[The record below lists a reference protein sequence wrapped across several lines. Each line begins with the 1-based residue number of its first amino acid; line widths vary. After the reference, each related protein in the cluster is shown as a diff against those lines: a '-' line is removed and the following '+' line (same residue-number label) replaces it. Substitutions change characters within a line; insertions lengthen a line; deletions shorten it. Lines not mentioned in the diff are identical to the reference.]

1 MRLERQV
8 FVDPPY
14 PVFFQQGLLSQLEFG
29 ASSAV
34 LVYDS
39 ALLDLWVRPLLP
51 RFTDSIALPSG
62 EACKSLEVYGSVVSQ
77 LAQKAFPRD
86 GTLVALGGGAT
97 TDLVGYVAAS
107 YMRGVSFYSIPTTLL
122 AMVDAAVGGK
132 TAVNLP
138 EGKNLVG
145 AFWQPKA
152 VYMDPLVLGTL
163 PDSVFKSGFSEMF
176 KHSLIDA
183 NIAFHMFGQDQIGSD
198 AFLLALHD
206 SIGVKADIV
215 ATDVRE
221 TDRRAF
227 LNLGH
232 TLGHALEA
240 ASDYEISHGDAVA
253 YGIHYAAHLS
263 HLVGGEDLTRQTL
276 HFLQELAPKHR
287 WVWDWDDLLPWML
300 RDKKAKSGHLRFVL
314 LRRKGVCF
322 VDVVSE
328 EVQQKAFGLFLKDME
343 EMP

>member
-14 PVFFQQGLLSQLEFG
+14 PVFFQQGLLSQLEFDT
-29 ASSAV
+29 SSAI

-51 RFTDSIALPSG
+51 QFAASIALPSG
-62 EACKSLEVYGSVVSQ
+62 EACKSLDVYAYVLSQ
-77 LAQKAFPRD
+77 LAQKAFPRN
-86 GTLVALGGGAT
+86 GVLVALGGGAT

-107 YMRGVSFYSIPTTLL
+107 YLRGVSFYSIPTTLL

-152 VYMDPLVLGTL
+152 VYMDPLVLRTL
-163 PDSVFKSGFSEMF
+163 PPSVFKSGFSEMF

-183 NIAFHMFGQDQIGSD
+183 QVSFQMFGQDQIGSD
-198 AFLLALHD
+198 AFLLALHG
-206 SIGVKADIV
+206 SVGVKADIV

-232 TLGHALEA
+232 TLGHAVEA
-240 ASDYEISHGDAVA
+240 VSDYKISHGEAVA

-276 HFLQELAPKHR
+276 NFLQELAPKHR
-287 WVWDWDDLLPWML
+287 WVWDWSGLLPWML
-300 RDKKAKSGHLRFVL
+300 RDKKARSGHLRFVL
-314 LRRKGVCF
+314 LRRRGECF
-322 VDVVSE
+322 VDFVSE
-328 EVQQKAFGLFLKDME
+328 AVQEKAFGLFLKDMGG
-343 EMP
+343 MP